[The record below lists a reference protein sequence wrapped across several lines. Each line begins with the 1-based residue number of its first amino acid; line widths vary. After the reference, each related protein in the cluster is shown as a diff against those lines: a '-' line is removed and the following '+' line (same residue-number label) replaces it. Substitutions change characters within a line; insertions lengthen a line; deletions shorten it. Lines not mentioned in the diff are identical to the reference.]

1 MNDENIES
9 LKKIKGM
16 SLDEFKKFNDEL
28 KELDMYLRSI
38 ESIEERRGSAPLT
51 PTTSGIVRYP
61 RNVYYDSYEEYQEEL
76 KHMID
81 ELIELNSWDF

>member
-16 SLDEFKKFNDEL
+16 SLDEFNKFNDEL
-28 KELDMYLRSI
+28 KEIDVYLRSI
-38 ESIEERRGSAPLT
+38 EDEEERK
-51 PTTSGIVRYP
+51 RYP
-61 RNVYYDSYEEYQEEL
+61 KNVYYDSYEEYQKEL

-81 ELIELNSWDF
+81 ELIEVNSWEF